1 MKLYNSRKITTIMSE
16 HGKAT
21 IRRSLYNIS
30 FSVTGLFRLNIFNAE
45 YANCTISDTI
55 AIGFIIILI
64 LKKRR

>member
-1 MKLYNSRKITTIMSE
+1 MSE

-45 YANCTISDTI
+45 YANCTISDKT